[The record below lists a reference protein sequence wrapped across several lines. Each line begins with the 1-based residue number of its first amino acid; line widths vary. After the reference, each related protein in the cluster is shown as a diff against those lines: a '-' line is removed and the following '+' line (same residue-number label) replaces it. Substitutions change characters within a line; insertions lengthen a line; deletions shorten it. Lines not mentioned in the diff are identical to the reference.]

1 MVAFPRNVILQSP
14 FGGMASSAPYAK
26 IGKPQRA
33 LTHIRTAATR
43 GSVVII
49 AGPRH
54 LWEEN
59 WKAKVMAFF
68 SLKHSASCL
77 KTAVLASGLLL
88 ISTQGH
94 AEPGWEGPFLG
105 LSGHWSGAGTVTMT
119 DGATERIR
127 CKAAYAVNAT
137 GKAVQQTLRCA
148 SDSYRFEISS
158 NVISEGGSLSGS
170 WAEATRGASGNISG
184 RASGAEIV
192 VNVAGAGFTAH
203 LDLRTQG
210 DRQSVTIR
218 PQGGTDVTAVSIALR
233 KG

>member
-1 MVAFPRNVILQSP
+1 MRI
-14 FGGMASSAPYAK
+14 SSTKRICTEPHAV
-26 IGKPQRA
+26 
-33 LTHIRTAATR
+33 RTAPHLR
-43 GSVVII
+43 
-49 AGPRH
+49 PRQ
-54 LWEEN
+54 EN

-68 SLKHSASCL
+68 TLKPSASCL

-88 ISTQGH
+88 ISAQAQ
-94 AEPGWEGPFLG
+94 AEPGSERPFLG

-119 DGATERIR
+119 NGATERIR
-127 CKAAYAVNAT
+127 CKAAYAVNPT

-148 SDSYRFEISS
+148 SDSYKVEISS

-170 WAEATRGASGNISG
+170 WAEATRGVSGNISG

>member
-43 GSVVII
+43 ASVVII

-54 LWEEN
+54 HCDRGEGN
-59 WKAKVMAFF
+59 WKAKIMAFF
-68 SLKHSASCL
+68 SLKPSANCL

-88 ISTQGH
+88 ISAQGH
-94 AEPGWEGPFLG
+94 AEPGSKGPFLG

-127 CKAAYAVNAT
+127 CKASYAVNAT
-137 GKAVQQTLRCA
+137 G
-148 SDSYRFEISS
+148 
-158 NVISEGGSLSGS
+158 
-170 WAEATRGASGNISG
+170 
-184 RASGAEIV
+184 
-192 VNVAGAGFTAH
+192 
-203 LDLRTQG
+203 
-210 DRQSVTIR
+210 
-218 PQGGTDVTAVSIALR
+218 
-233 KG
+233 

>member
-1 MVAFPRNVILQSP
+1 MVRDREPLSE
-14 FGGMASSAPYAK
+14 
-26 IGKPQRA
+26 
-33 LTHIRTAATR
+33 RTAAHCDR
-43 GSVVII
+43 GE
-49 AGPRH
+49 G
-54 LWEEN
+54 N
-59 WKAKVMAFF
+59 WKAKVMTVF
-68 SLKHSASCL
+68 SLKPSASCL

-88 ISTQGH
+88 ISAQGH
-94 AEPGWEGPFLG
+94 AEPGSEGSFQG
-105 LSGHWSGAGTVTMT
+105 LSGHRSGAGTVTMT

-127 CKAAYAVNAT
+127 CKATYAVNAT

-158 NVISEGGSLSGS
+158 NVISEGGSVSGS

-184 RASGAEIV
+184 RPSGVEIV
-192 VNVAGAGFTAH
+192 VNVGGVGFNAP
-203 LDLRTQG
+203 LPLRTQG

>member
-1 MVAFPRNVILQSP
+1 VDV
-14 FGGMASSAPYAK
+14 
-26 IGKPQRA
+26 
-33 LTHIRTAATR
+33 
-43 GSVVII
+43 GS
-49 AGPRH
+49 AGPATVARE
-54 LWEEN
+54 L
-59 WKAKVMAFF
+59 KAKVMAVF
-68 SLKHSASCL
+68 SLKPSSCL
-77 KTAVLASGLLL
+77 KIAVLASGLLL
-88 ISTQGH
+88 ISAQGN
-94 AEPGWEGPFLG
+94 AEPGSEGSFLG

-148 SDSYRFEISS
+148 SDSYSFEISS
-158 NVISEGGSLSGS
+158 NVISDGGSLSGS
-170 WAEATRGASGNISG
+170 WAEATRGVAGNISG

-203 LDLRTQG
+203 IHLRTQG

-218 PQGGTDVTAVSIALR
+218 PQGGTGVTAVSIALH